1 MVSETHIN
9 RKPGLWNIEVNFL
22 TWKGSSTLITKNR
35 KVGRDIPSSWLLV
48 SEQLTGDSQGFHL
61 LAAHS
66 RCFSSVSQIEQS
78 YRLTLSSLEAGSSP
92 ALRANPDE
100 SAPDP

>member
-66 RCFSSVSQIEQS
+66 PAFP
-78 YRLTLSSLEAGSSP
+78 LSHKSNKATGLLCP
-92 ALRANPDE
+92 HWRQ
-100 SAPDP
+100 APPQP